1 MRPSLN
7 RIVLYAKDVQATCAF
22 YERHFEFEC
31 EVARQPSSP
40 VDLHRR
46 SIHRKAHF
54 RAQFHEVHEHRID
67 LIRHL

>member
-22 YERHFEFEC
+22 YERHFEYEC

-40 VDLHRR
+40 VDLHCDQFTGRR
-46 SIHRKAHF
+46 TSAHNFMKCMSIA
-54 RAQFHEVHEHRID
+54 
-67 LIRHL
+67 LI